1 MHLDI
6 VIIHYT
12 YFYHY
17 PGLCGGLSDPAN
29 GQATLAGRTS
39 GSTAT
44 YTCNNGY
51 QLMGRQT
58 RTCQNTGMWSGM
70 APTCTRK
77 KNSRMI
83 AIIVCLWYQ
92 CGENVTPKSI
102 GLNVGKN
109 VVLIVYLLSRTV

>member
-1 MHLDI
+1 MPVVYVEKMSQTVNTGNLREEKREGDFLRAMYSI
-6 VIIHYT
+6 LV

-17 PGLCGGLSDPAN
+17 PGLCGGLPNPAN

-51 QLMGRQT
+51 QLTGVQT

-70 APTCTRK
+70 APTCTRM
-77 KNSRMI
+77 SVVSGLTSDT
-83 AIIVCLWYQ
+83 II
-92 CGENVTPKSI
+92 
-102 GLNVGKN
+102 
-109 VVLIVYLLSRTV
+109 